1 VSPGPSSK
9 SRRDQRDR
17 PDLPGE
23 LPPIVRTRVIA
34 LADETLAAMAEAD
47 VPASLRAIRRF
58 TPAKRTRLGAPT
70 IGAALESD
78 PAFRAAVQARVREGL
93 PDLASAVE
101 SGTEVPAVPAA
112 DVVAVAYLLDAPDWR
127 ARVEQARPAAAAGS
141 GDRETSERRHEKREA
156 ARAAAREEA
165 ARLRGEVA
173 TLRRESDEVRRALSR
188 SENAARRA
196 GQSLE
201 QAQTR
206 VADLQAQR
214 DAAERELSA
223 EVRRL
228 RGRLRDA
235 EASAAAVRRGTRSD
249 RDAQV
254 ARLRVLLDT
263 VTAGAAGLRR
273 ELDLPAA
280 VVRPADLVAEG
291 ESRGETSGL
300 GETLAALRRGRA
312 GDDPALVDEILAV
325 PGIHLIV
332 DGYNVTKLGYAS
344 LTLEDQRSRLLIGL
358 GALAARSSGAE
369 LTCVFDATAA
379 SARPVAAGAPRGV
392 RVLYSALGELA
403 DQLIVRLAAA
413 EPEGR
418 PVVVVTNDREV
429 VEAVRR
435 SGAEALPS
443 AALLGR
449 LDRG

>member
-1 VSPGPSSK
+1 MTSG
-9 SRRDQRDR
+9 
-17 PDLPGE
+17 
-23 LPPIVRTRVIA
+23 LPPSVRTRVIA
-34 LADETLAAMAEAD
+34 LADETLAAMQEDD

-70 IGAALESD
+70 IGAALEND
-78 PAFRAAVQARVREGL
+78 PAFRAAVQARVRDGL
-93 PDLASAVE
+93 PDLASAVDAG
-101 SGTEVPAVPAA
+101 SEVPAVPAA
-112 DVVAVAYLLDAPDWR
+112 DVAAVAYVLDAPDWR
-127 ARVEQARPAAAAGS
+127 ARVEALRLPATAGA
-141 GDRETSERRHEKREA
+141 GDRETADRRHEKREA

-165 ARLRGEVA
+165 ARLRDEVA
-173 TLRRESDEVRRALSR
+173 GLRRELDEVRRALGRAESAVRR
-188 SENAARRA
+188 S

-201 QAQTR
+201 EAQAR
-206 VADLQAQR
+206 
-214 DAAERELSA
+214 AANVETQKQSLERELSA

-235 EASAAAVRRGTRSD
+235 EASAAAARRGTRSD
-249 RDAQV
+249 RDAQG

-263 VTAGAAGLRR
+263 VTSAAAGLRR
-273 ELDLPAA
+273 ELDLPATI
-280 VVRPADLVAEG
+280 VRPVDLVAEG
-291 ESRGETSGL
+291 ETVAESSPL

-325 PGIHLIV
+325 PGIHLII

-344 LTLEDQRSRLLIGL
+344 LTLEDQRSRLLAGL
-358 GALAARSSGAE
+358 GALAARSSGVE

-379 SARPVAAGAPRGV
+379 AARPVAAGTPRGV

-413 EPEGR
+413 EPQGR

-429 VEAVRR
+429 IETVRR

>member
-1 VSPGPSSK
+1 MQE
-9 SRRDQRDR
+9 D
-17 PDLPGE
+17 
-23 LPPIVRTRVIA
+23 
-34 LADETLAAMAEAD
+34 D

-70 IGAALESD
+70 IGAALEND
-78 PAFRAAVQARVREGL
+78 PAFRAAVQARVRDGL
-93 PDLASAVE
+93 PDLASAVDAG
-101 SGTEVPAVPAA
+101 SEVPAVPAA
-112 DVVAVAYLLDAPDWR
+112 DVAAVAYVLDAPDWR
-127 ARVEQARPAAAAGS
+127 ARVEALRLPATAGA
-141 GDRETSERRHEKREA
+141 GDRETADRRHEKREA

-165 ARLRGEVA
+165 ARLRDEVA
-173 TLRRESDEVRRALSR
+173 GLRRELDEVRRALGRAESAVRR
-188 SENAARRA
+188 S

-201 QAQTR
+201 EAQAR
-206 VADLQAQR
+206 
-214 DAAERELSA
+214 AANVETQKQSLERELSA

-235 EASAAAVRRGTRSD
+235 EASAAAARRGTRSD
-249 RDAQV
+249 RDAQG

-263 VTAGAAGLRR
+263 VTSAAAGLRR
-273 ELDLPAA
+273 ELDLPATI
-280 VVRPADLVAEG
+280 VRPVDLVTEG
-291 ESRGETSGL
+291 ETVAESSPL

-344 LTLEDQRSRLLIGL
+344 LTLEDQRSRLLAGL
-358 GALAARSSGAE
+358 GALAARSSGVE

-379 SARPVAAGAPRGV
+379 AARPVAAGTPRGV

-413 EPEGR
+413 EPQGR

-429 VEAVRR
+429 IETVRR

>member
-1 VSPGPSSK
+1 
-9 SRRDQRDR
+9 
-17 PDLPGE
+17 
-23 LPPIVRTRVIA
+23 
-34 LADETLAAMAEAD
+34 
-47 VPASLRAIRRF
+47 
-58 TPAKRTRLGAPT
+58 
-70 IGAALESD
+70 
-78 PAFRAAVQARVREGL
+78 
-93 PDLASAVE
+93 
-101 SGTEVPAVPAA
+101 
-112 DVVAVAYLLDAPDWR
+112 
-127 ARVEQARPAAAAGS
+127 
-141 GDRETSERRHEKREA
+141 
-156 ARAAAREEA
+156 
-165 ARLRGEVA
+165 
-173 TLRRESDEVRRALSR
+173 VRRS
-188 SENAARRA
+188 

-201 QAQTR
+201 EAQAR
-206 VADLQAQR
+206 
-214 DAAERELSA
+214 AANVETQKQSLERELSA

-235 EASAAAVRRGTRSD
+235 EASAAAARRGTRSD
-249 RDAQV
+249 RDAQG

-263 VTAGAAGLRR
+263 VTSAAAGLRR
-273 ELDLPAA
+273 ELDLPATI
-280 VVRPADLVAEG
+280 VRPVDLVTEG
-291 ESRGETSGL
+291 ETVAESSPL

-344 LTLEDQRSRLLIGL
+344 LTLEDQRSRLLAGL
-358 GALAARSSGAE
+358 GALAARSSGVE

-379 SARPVAAGAPRGV
+379 AARPVAAGTPRGV

-413 EPEGR
+413 EPQGR

-429 VEAVRR
+429 IETVRR

>member
-1 VSPGPSSK
+1 MQE
-9 SRRDQRDR
+9 D
-17 PDLPGE
+17 
-23 LPPIVRTRVIA
+23 
-34 LADETLAAMAEAD
+34 D

-70 IGAALESD
+70 IGAALEND
-78 PAFRAAVQARVREGL
+78 PAFRAAVQARVRDGL
-93 PDLASAVE
+93 PDLASAVDAG
-101 SGTEVPAVPAA
+101 SEVPAVPAA
-112 DVVAVAYLLDAPDWR
+112 DVAAVAYVLDAPDWR
-127 ARVEQARPAAAAGS
+127 ARVEALRLPATAGA
-141 GDRETSERRHEKREA
+141 GDRETADRRHEKREA

-165 ARLRGEVA
+165 ARLRDEVA
-173 TLRRESDEVRRALSR
+173 GLRRELDEVRRALGRAESAVRR
-188 SENAARRA
+188 S

-201 QAQTR
+201 EAQAR
-206 VADLQAQR
+206 
-214 DAAERELSA
+214 AANVETQKQSLERELSA

-235 EASAAAVRRGTRSD
+235 EASAAAARRGTRSD
-249 RDAQV
+249 RDAQG

-263 VTAGAAGLRR
+263 VTSAAAGLRR
-273 ELDLPAA
+273 ELDLPATI
-280 VVRPADLVAEG
+280 VRPVDLVAEG
-291 ESRGETSGL
+291 ETVAESSPL

-344 LTLEDQRSRLLIGL
+344 LTLEDQRSRLLAGL
-358 GALAARSSGAE
+358 GALAARSSGVE

-379 SARPVAAGAPRGV
+379 AARPVAAGTPRGV

-413 EPEGR
+413 EPQGR

-429 VEAVRR
+429 IETVRR

>member
-1 VSPGPSSK
+1 MTSG
-9 SRRDQRDR
+9 
-17 PDLPGE
+17 
-23 LPPIVRTRVIA
+23 LPPSVRTRVIA
-34 LADETLAAMAEAD
+34 LADETLAAMQEDD

-70 IGAALESD
+70 IGAALEND
-78 PAFRAAVQARVREGL
+78 PAFRAAVQARVRDGL
-93 PDLASAVE
+93 PDLASAVDAG
-101 SGTEVPAVPAA
+101 SEVPAVPAA
-112 DVVAVAYLLDAPDWR
+112 DVAAVAYVLDAPDWR
-127 ARVEQARPAAAAGS
+127 ARVEALRLPATAGA
-141 GDRETSERRHEKREA
+141 GDRETADRRHEKREA

-165 ARLRGEVA
+165 ARLRDEVA
-173 TLRRESDEVRRALSR
+173 GLRRELDEVRRALGRAESAVRR
-188 SENAARRA
+188 S

-201 QAQTR
+201 EAQAR
-206 VADLQAQR
+206 
-214 DAAERELSA
+214 AANVETQKQSLERELSA

-235 EASAAAVRRGTRSD
+235 EASAAAARRGTRSD
-249 RDAQV
+249 RDAQG

-263 VTAGAAGLRR
+263 VTSAAAGLRR
-273 ELDLPAA
+273 ELDLPATI
-280 VVRPADLVAEG
+280 VRPVDLVAEG
-291 ESRGETSGL
+291 ETVAESSPL

-344 LTLEDQRSRLLIGL
+344 LTLEDQRSRLLAGL
-358 GALAARSSGAE
+358 GALAARSSGVE

-379 SARPVAAGAPRGV
+379 AARPVAAGTPRGV

-413 EPEGR
+413 EPQGR

-429 VEAVRR
+429 IETVRR